1 MSRWIQAFLSGIF
14 ITFVLDFFLFLG
26 VFLNYINFHKIDLY
40 YNILFADNQN
50 GFVFFTLSVL
60 FSLIF
65 RYVENS
71 KIIMSV
77 IVLPFFLVL
86 LTLFGP
92 IGKDMGERIF
102 MKRNITLRS
111 AKFSYTG
118 DLLYEGREFIFLY
131 SHKYE
136 KILKLDREDLKK

>member
-1 MSRWIQAFLSGIF
+1 MSRWIQAFLSGVL

-26 VFLNYINFHKIDLY
+26 VFLHYINFHKIDLY

-50 GFVFFTLSVL
+50 GFIFCALSVL
-60 FSLIF
+60 FGLIF

-77 IVLPFFLVL
+77 ITLPFFLVL
-86 LTLFGP
+86 LTLIEP
-92 IGKDMGERIF
+92 IGKDVGERIF
-102 MKRNITLRS
+102 MKKNITLQS

-118 DLLYEGREFIFLY
+118 DLLYEGRETIFLY
-131 SHKYE
+131 SYKYE
-136 KILKLDREDLKK
+136 KILKLSREELKK

>member
-1 MSRWIQAFLSGIF
+1 MSRWIQAFLSGIL

-26 VFLNYINFHKIDLY
+26 VFLHYINFHKIDLY

-50 GFVFFTLSVL
+50 GFIFFTISML
-60 FSLIF
+60 FSFIF

-71 KIIMSV
+71 KVIMSV
-77 IVLPFFLVL
+77 ITLPFFLVL
-86 LTLFGP
+86 LTLVEP
-92 IGKDMGERIF
+92 IGKDIGERIF
-102 MKRNITLRS
+102 MKRNITLQS

-131 SHKYE
+131 SYKYE
-136 KILKLDREDLKK
+136 KILKLSREDLKK